1 MLAKVPPKRNDGKS
15 SFKSLQ
21 KYMEERDVIDPNT
34 GEVIGWEKDSVSV
47 QTNCLDRDTA
57 WREMLA
63 VADMNG
69 RVKDP
74 VYHVTLNWQEGE
86 NPTDEQAFEAARK
99 AMKAVGMEDH
109 QYVAAVHRDT
119 DNAHVH
125 LMVNRVH
132 PDTYKAVYPDRDY
145 FKLDKCMREV
155 ELEQGW
161 RHSPGPYA
169 VHERDGKKV
178 VDWSKESPEVWRKE
192 QREKKVK
199 QPTKAKDMERHT
211 GNESLHTYAQGQ
223 PKKDAKEA
231 LSKPG
236 ATWQDLHQSLAKHGL
251 ELRPTSDKQNAFRVH
266 SKADPEICIK
276 ASSMAEELGGGKLV
290 KRLGPWQEPRPEIQ
304 QEKAKREYS
313 DQRPKA
319 DPKRDPNARE
329 EKRDERAAERRE
341 LRDRYKAFTEEWK
354 AAKAPARAAMYEDQK
369 ERRQALTE
377 KHKSQRETI
386 RTSGLSTEQKKALYS
401 VAAFDTAAKRA
412 ELNETIKGEREA
424 FRQERPQSFREWTAD
439 RAQEG
444 DRAAMRQVRGWAYQ
458 DKRTAKDMHRAD
470 AQAERG
476 PHLGTTDNEQHDPA
490 KPRRVTDRV
499 SWAVDRKTGAVD
511 YKVDDRDAF
520 RDSGRRLDY
529 TEQGRKDKDSIEA
542 GLLLAREKFA
552 GKALKVT
559 GPDDFRERV
568 LRTAIERKLD
578 VRFSDN
584 ELEQRREAGLRQQAE
599 RDRPDWSKMR
609 GVAST
614 GQQAEQRPQQPTQAQ
629 QPERRPTAPEQAKE
643 AAQAQ
648 PAQQAAPRMTDDE
661 ARAVLNRKP
670 PAEPNQELVEINAI
684 NAHADGYRQQLDKQF
699 REKHGERPDPER
711 AGGWIARFAA
721 KSKAEAWDKEHA
733 QIDRQVEQRK
743 EHLRSDAPEARQFRA
758 QAWAQ
763 AQQQYGAQH
772 TAWEQARKQATAHF
786 EPNREGEPNM
796 ANNEH
801 ERKQQQQTQQQ
812 AQQKQAQEKQMA
824 ERAARE
830 AQARQLAEKQKQQK
844 EKQEKE
850 REQARMMNQQMDID
864 R

>member
-223 PKKDAKEA
+223 PKQDAKEA

-236 ATWQDLHQSLAKHGL
+236 ATWQDLHQSLARHGL
-251 ELRPTSDKQNAFRVH
+251 ELRPSNDKKNAFRVH

-304 QEKAKREYS
+304 QEKAQREYS

-341 LRDRYKAFTEEWK
+341 LRERYKAFTEEWK
-354 AAKAPARAAMYEDQK
+354 TAKAPARAAMYEDQK
-369 ERRQALTE
+369 QRRQALTE

-458 DKRTAKDMHRAD
+458 DKRTAKDMQQAD
-470 AQAERG
+470 AKAERG

-568 LRTAIERKLD
+568 LQTAIERKLD
-578 VRFSDN
+578 VRFADK

-599 RDRPDWSKMR
+599 RERPDWSKMR

-648 PAQQAAPRMTDDE
+648 PAPRMTDDE

-670 PAEPNQELVEINAI
+670 PAEPNQELAEINAI

-699 REKHGERPDPER
+699 REQHGERPDPER

-763 AQQQYGAQH
+763 AQRQYGAQH
-772 TAWEQARKQATAHF
+772 TAWDEARKQATAHF

-796 ANNEH
+796 ANNEM

-830 AQARQLAEKQKQQK
+830 AQARQLAEKLKQQK
-844 EKQEKE
+844 EKEQKE

>member
-1 MLAKVPPKRNDGKS
+1 MLAKVPPKRADGKT
-15 SFKSLQ
+15 SFKSLA
-21 KYMEERDVIDPNT
+21 KYACERDHIDPET
-34 GEVIGWEKDSVSV
+34 GAVERRECSTE
-47 QTNCLDRDTA
+47 TNCLDKETA
-57 WREMLA
+57 WREMKA
-63 VADMNG
+63 VSDMNG

-74 VYHVTLNWQEGE
+74 VYHFTVSWPAHEK
-86 NPTDEQAFEAARK
+86 PTDAQVFEAGREG
-99 AMKAVGMEDH
+99 MKALGMEGH
-109 QYVAAVHRDT
+109 QYLAAVHRDT
-119 DNAHVH
+119 DNVH
-125 LMVNRVH
+125 GHFMVNRVN
-132 PDTYKAVYPDRDY
+132 PETYKAVYPDRDY
-145 FKLDKCMREV
+145 FKLDKTMREM
-155 ELEQGW
+155 ELRQGW
-161 RHSPGPYA
+161 SHDKGPYA
-169 VHERDGKKV
+169 VHERNGQKV
-178 VDWSKESPEVWRKE
+178 VDWAKDEPSHRQPD
-192 QREKKVK
+192 REKL
-199 QPTKAKDMERHT
+199 PGKARQMEVMT
-211 GNESLHTYAQGQ
+211 GNESLTTYAQGQ
-223 PKKDAKEA
+223 PKKDALEA
-231 LSKPG
+231 LKKG
-236 ATWQDLHQSLAKHGL
+236 GGWHELHEALGRHGL
-251 ELRPTSDKQNAFRVH
+251 EIRQKGQGFAIH
-266 SKADPEICIK
+266 SKTDPEQTPIK
-276 ASSMAEELGGGKLV
+276 ASTMAQELGGGKLT
-290 KRLGPWQEPRPEIQ
+290 KRIGPYQEPRPEIQ

-319 DPKRDPNARE
+319 DPKRDPNTRE

-341 LRDRYKAFTEEWK
+341 LRERYKSFTEEWK
-354 AAKAPARAAMYEDQK
+354 TAKAPARAAMYEDQK
-369 ERRQALTE
+369 QRRQALTE

-511 YKVDDRDAF
+511 YKVDDRHAF

-559 GPDDFRERV
+559 GPTDFRERV
-568 LRTAIERKLD
+568 LQTAIERKLD
-578 VRFSDN
+578 VRFSDK

-599 RDRPDWSKMR
+599 RERPDWSKMR

-614 GQQAEQRPQQPTQAQ
+614 GERPQQPTQAQ
-629 QPERRPTAPEQAKE
+629 QPEQRPTAPEQAKE

-648 PAQQAAPRMTDDE
+648 PAPRMTDDE

-670 PAEPNQELVEINAI
+670 PAEPNQELAEINAI

>member
-1 MLAKVPPKRNDGKS
+1 MLAKVPPKRADGKT
-15 SFKSLQ
+15 SFKSLA
-21 KYMEERDVIDPNT
+21 KYACERDHIDPET
-34 GEVIGWEKDSVSV
+34 GAVERRECSTE
-47 QTNCLDRDTA
+47 TNCLDKETA
-57 WREMLA
+57 WREMKA
-63 VADMNG
+63 VSDMNG

-74 VYHVTLNWQEGE
+74 VYHFTVSWPAHEK
-86 NPTDEQAFEAARK
+86 PTDAQVFEAGREG
-99 AMKAVGMEDH
+99 MKAPGMESH
-109 QYVAAVHRDT
+109 QYLAAVHRDT
-119 DNAHVH
+119 DNVH
-125 LMVNRVH
+125 GHFMVNRVN
-132 PDTYKAVYPDRDY
+132 PETYKAVYPDRDY
-145 FKLDKCMREV
+145 FKLDKTMREM
-155 ELEQGW
+155 ELRQGW
-161 RHSPGPYA
+161 SHDKGPYA
-169 VHERDGKKV
+169 VHERNGQKV
-178 VDWSKESPEVWRKE
+178 VDWAKDEPSHRQPD
-192 QREKKVK
+192 REKL
-199 QPTKAKDMERHT
+199 PGKARQMEVMT
-211 GNESLHTYAQGQ
+211 GNESLTTYAQGQ
-223 PKKDAKEA
+223 PKKDALEA
-231 LSKPG
+231 LNKG
-236 ATWQDLHQSLAKHGL
+236 GGWHELHEALGRHGL
-251 ELRPTSDKQNAFRVH
+251 EIRQKGQGFAIH
-266 SKADPEICIK
+266 SKTDPEQTPIK
-276 ASSMAEELGGGKLV
+276 ASTMAQELGGGKLT
-290 KRLGPWQEPRPEIQ
+290 KRIGPYQEPRPEIQ

-313 DQRPKA
+313 DQRPKR
-319 DPKRDPNARE
+319 DPKRDPNTRE

-341 LRDRYKAFTEEWK
+341 LRERYKSFTEEWK
-354 AAKAPARAAMYEDQK
+354 TAKAPARAAMYEDQK
-369 ERRQALTE
+369 QRRQALTE

-458 DKRTAKDMHRAD
+458 DKRTAKDMQQAD
-470 AQAERG
+470 AKAERG

-499 SWAVDRKTGAVD
+499 SWVVDRKTGAVD

-568 LRTAIERKLD
+568 LQTAIERKLD
-578 VRFSDN
+578 VRFADK

-599 RDRPDWSKMR
+599 RERPDWSKMR

-661 ARAVLNRKP
+661 ARAVLNRRP
-670 PAEPNQELVEINAI
+670 PTEPNQELVEINAI
-684 NAHADGYRQQLDKQF
+684 NAHADGYRQQLEKQF

-796 ANNEH
+796 ANNEM

>member
-1 MLAKVPPKRNDGKS
+1 M
-15 SFKSLQ
+15 
-21 KYMEERDVIDPNT
+21 
-34 GEVIGWEKDSVSV
+34 
-47 QTNCLDRDTA
+47 
-57 WREMLA
+57 
-63 VADMNG
+63 
-69 RVKDP
+69 
-74 VYHVTLNWQEGE
+74 
-86 NPTDEQAFEAARK
+86 
-99 AMKAVGMEDH
+99 
-109 QYVAAVHRDT
+109 
-119 DNAHVH
+119 
-125 LMVNRVH
+125 
-132 PDTYKAVYPDRDY
+132 
-145 FKLDKCMREV
+145 
-155 ELEQGW
+155 
-161 RHSPGPYA
+161 
-169 VHERDGKKV
+169 
-178 VDWSKESPEVWRKE
+178 
-192 QREKKVK
+192 
-199 QPTKAKDMERHT
+199 
-211 GNESLHTYAQGQ
+211 AQ
-223 PKKDAKEA
+223 
-231 LSKPG
+231 
-236 ATWQDLHQSLAKHGL
+236 
-251 ELRPTSDKQNAFRVH
+251 
-266 SKADPEICIK
+266 
-276 ASSMAEELGGGKLV
+276 ELGGGKLT
-290 KRLGPWQEPRPEIQ
+290 KRIGPYQEPRPEIQ

-341 LRDRYKAFTEEWK
+341 LRERYKSFTEEWK
-354 AAKAPARAAMYEDQK
+354 TAKAPARAAMYEDQK
-369 ERRQALTE
+369 QRRQALTE

-458 DKRTAKDMHRAD
+458 DKRTAKDMQRAD

-511 YKVDDRDAF
+511 YKVDDRHAF

-552 GKALKVT
+552 GKALRVN

-568 LRTAIERKLD
+568 LQTAIERKLD
-578 VRFSDN
+578 VRFSDK

-599 RDRPDWSKMR
+599 RERPDWSKMR

-661 ARAVLNRKP
+661 ARAILNRKP

-684 NAHADGYRQQLDKQF
+684 NAHADGYRQQLEKQF

-772 TAWEQARKQATAHF
+772 TAWDEARKQAAAHL
-786 EPNREGEPNM
+786 ETNQSKEPNM

>member
-1 MLAKVPPKRNDGKS
+1 MLAKVPPKRLDGKT
-15 SFKSLQ
+15 SFKSLA
-21 KYMEERDVIDPNT
+21 KYACERDHIDPET
-34 GEVIGWEKDSVSV
+34 GAVERRECSTE
-47 QTNCLDRDTA
+47 TNCLDKDTA
-57 WREMLA
+57 WREMKA
-63 VADMNG
+63 VSDMNG

-74 VYHVTLNWQEGE
+74 VYHFTVSWPAHEK
-86 NPTDEQAFEAARK
+86 PTDAQIFEAGREG
-99 AMKAVGMEDH
+99 MKALGMEGH
-109 QYVAAVHRDT
+109 QYLAAVHRDT
-119 DNAHVH
+119 DNVH
-125 LMVNRVH
+125 GHFMVNRVN
-132 PDTYKAVYPDRDY
+132 PETYKAVYPDRDY
-145 FKLDKCMREV
+145 FKLDKTMREM
-155 ELEQGW
+155 ELRQGW
-161 RHSPGPYA
+161 SHDKGPYA
-169 VHERDGKKV
+169 VHERNGQKV
-178 VDWSKESPEVWRKE
+178 VDWAKDEPSHRQPD
-192 QREKKVK
+192 REKL
-199 QPTKAKDMERHT
+199 PGKARQMEVMT
-211 GNESLHTYAQGQ
+211 GNESLTTYAQGQ
-223 PKKDAKEA
+223 PKKDALEA
-231 LSKPG
+231 LNKG
-236 ATWQDLHQSLAKHGL
+236 GGWHELHEALGRHGL
-251 ELRPTSDKQNAFRVH
+251 EIRQKGQGFAIH
-266 SKADPEICIK
+266 SKTDPEQTPIK
-276 ASSMAEELGGGKLV
+276 ASTMAQELGGGKLT
-290 KRLGPWQEPRPEIQ
+290 KRIGPYQEPRPEIQ
-304 QEKAKREYS
+304 QGKAKREYS

-319 DPKRDPNARE
+319 DPKRDQNARE

-341 LRDRYKAFTEEWK
+341 LRERYKAFTEEWK
-354 AAKAPARAAMYEDQK
+354 TAKAPARAAMYEDQK
-369 ERRQALTE
+369 QRRQALTE

-458 DKRTAKDMHRAD
+458 DKRTAKDMQQAD
-470 AQAERG
+470 AKAERG
-476 PHLGTTDNEQHDPA
+476 PHLGTTDTEQHDPA

-529 TEQGRKDKDSIEA
+529 TERGRKDKDSIEA

-568 LRTAIERKLD
+568 LQTAIERKLD
-578 VRFSDN
+578 VRFSDK
-584 ELEQRREAGLRQQAE
+584 ELEQRREAGLRQQSE
-599 RDRPDWSKMR
+599 RERPDWSKMR

-629 QPERRPTAPEQAKE
+629 QPEQRPTAPEQAKE

-648 PAQQAAPRMTDDE
+648 PAPRMTDDE

-670 PAEPNQELVEINAI
+670 PAEPNQELAEINAI
-684 NAHADGYRQQLDKQF
+684 NAHGDIYRQQLNQQF
-699 REKHGERPDPER
+699 RDKHGERPDPDK
-711 AGGWIARFAA
+711 ADGMIARMAA
-721 KSKAEAWDKEHA
+721 KMRVGTWDKEYERA
-733 QIDRQVEQRK
+733 QIDRQVDERK
-743 EHLRSDAPEARQFRA
+743 TYLRTSSAPDARQFRA

-763 AQQQYGAQH
+763 EQQQYSAKH
-772 TAWEQARKQATAHF
+772 TAWKQAQQQATAHF
-786 EPNREGEPNM
+786 EINQAKEPNM

-812 AQQKQAQEKQMA
+812 AQQKQAQEKQIA
-824 ERAARE
+824 ERQARE

-850 REQARMMNQQMDID
+850 KEQARMMNQQMDIE

>member
-1 MLAKVPPKRNDGKS
+1 MLAKVPPKRVDGKT
-15 SFKSLQ
+15 SFKSLA
-21 KYMEERDVIDPNT
+21 KYACERDHIDPET
-34 GEVIGWEKDSVSV
+34 GAVERRECSTE
-47 QTNCLDRDTA
+47 TNCLDKETA
-57 WREMLA
+57 WREMKA
-63 VADMNG
+63 VSDMNG

-74 VYHVTLNWQEGE
+74 VYHFTVSWPAHEK
-86 NPTDEQAFEAARK
+86 PTDAQVFEAGREGIK
-99 AMKAVGMEDH
+99 SLGMEGH
-109 QYVAAVHRDT
+109 QYLAAVHRDT
-119 DNAHVH
+119 DNVH
-125 LMVNRVH
+125 GHFMVNRVN
-132 PDTYKAVYPDRDY
+132 PETYKAVYPDRDY
-145 FKLDKCMREV
+145 FKLDKTMREM
-155 ELEQGW
+155 ELRQGW
-161 RHSPGPYA
+161 SHDKGPYA
-169 VHERDGKKV
+169 VHERNGQKV
-178 VDWSKESPEVWRKE
+178 VDWAKDEPSHRQPD
-192 QREKKVK
+192 REKL
-199 QPTKAKDMERHT
+199 PGKARQMEVMT
-211 GNESLHTYAQGQ
+211 GNESLTTYAQGQ
-223 PKKDAKEA
+223 PKKDALEA
-231 LSKPG
+231 LNKG
-236 ATWQDLHQSLAKHGL
+236 GGWQELHEALGRHGL
-251 ELRPTSDKQNAFRVH
+251 AIRQKGQGFAIH
-266 SKADPEICIK
+266 SKTDPEQTPIK
-276 ASSMAEELGGGKLV
+276 ASTMAQELGGGKLT
-290 KRLGPWQEPRPEIQ
+290 KRIGPYQEPRPEIQ
-304 QEKAKREYS
+304 REQAQREYS

-319 DPKRDPNARE
+319 DPKRDPTARE
-329 EKRDERAAERRE
+329 EKRDERAAERRQ

-511 YKVDDRDAF
+511 YKVDDREAF
-520 RDSGRRLDY
+520 RDTGRRLDY
-529 TEQGRKDKDSIEA
+529 TEQGRTDKDSIEA

-568 LRTAIERKLD
+568 LQTAIERKLD
-578 VRFSDN
+578 VRFADK
-584 ELEQRREAGLRQQAE
+584 ELEQRREDGRRQQAE
-599 RDRPDWSKMR
+599 RERPDWSQMR

-614 GQQAEQRPQQPTQAQ
+614 GQQAEQRPQQPTQAHH

-661 ARAVLNRKP
+661 ARAVLNRKA
-670 PAEPNQELVEINAI
+670 PAQPNQELVEINAI

-699 REKHGERPDPER
+699 REQHGERPDPER

-721 KSKAEAWDKEHA
+721 KNKAEAWDKEHA
-733 QIDRQVEQRK
+733 KIDRQVEQRK
-743 EHLRSDAPEARQFRA
+743 EHLRSDAPDARQFRA

-772 TAWEQARKQATAHF
+772 TAWEQARERATAHF
-786 EPNREGEPNM
+786 ETNREGEPNM
-796 ANNEH
+796 ANNEM

>member
-1 MLAKVPPKRNDGKS
+1 MLAKVPPKRADGKT
-15 SFKSLQ
+15 SFKSLA
-21 KYMEERDVIDPNT
+21 KYACERDHIDPET
-34 GEVIGWEKDSVSV
+34 GAVERRECSTE
-47 QTNCLDRDTA
+47 TNCLDKETA
-57 WREMLA
+57 WREMKA
-63 VADMNG
+63 VSDMNG

-74 VYHVTLNWQEGE
+74 VYHFTVSWPAHEK
-86 NPTDEQAFEAARK
+86 PTDAQVFEAGREG
-99 AMKAVGMEDH
+99 MKALGMEGH
-109 QYVAAVHRDT
+109 QYLAAVHRDT
-119 DNAHVH
+119 DNVH
-125 LMVNRVH
+125 GHFMVNRVN
-132 PDTYKAVYPDRDY
+132 PETYKAVYPDRDY
-145 FKLDKCMREV
+145 FKLDKTMREM
-155 ELEQGW
+155 ELRQGW
-161 RHSPGPYA
+161 SHDKGPYA
-169 VHERDGKKV
+169 VHERNGQKV
-178 VDWSKESPEVWRKE
+178 VDWAKDEPSHRQPD
-192 QREKKVK
+192 REKL
-199 QPTKAKDMERHT
+199 PGKARQMEVMT
-211 GNESLHTYAQGQ
+211 GNESLTTYAQGQ
-223 PKKDAKEA
+223 PKKDALEA
-231 LSKPG
+231 LNKG
-236 ATWQDLHQSLAKHGL
+236 GGWQELHEVLGRHGL
-251 ELRPTSDKQNAFRVH
+251 EIRQKGQGFAIH
-266 SKADPEICIK
+266 SKTDPEQTPIK
-276 ASSMAEELGGGKLV
+276 ASTMAQELGGGKLT
-290 KRLGPWQEPRPEIQ
+290 KRIGPYQEPRPEIQ

-341 LRDRYKAFTEEWK
+341 LRERYKAFTEEWK
-354 AAKAPARAAMYEDQK
+354 TAKAPARAAMYEDQK
-369 ERRQALTE
+369 QRRQALTE

-458 DKRTAKDMHRAD
+458 DKRTAKDMQRAD

-568 LRTAIERKLD
+568 LQTAIERRLD
-578 VRFSDN
+578 VRFSDK
-584 ELEQRREAGLRQQAE
+584 ELEQRREAGIRQQAE
-599 RDRPDWSKMR
+599 RERPDWSKMR

-614 GQQAEQRPQQPTQAQ
+614 GQQAEQRPQQPTQTQ
-629 QPERRPTAPEQAKE
+629 QLERRPTAPEQAKE

-648 PAQQAAPRMTDDE
+648 PAQQAAPLMTDDE

-850 REQARMMNQQMDID
+850 KEQARMMNQQMDID

>member
-1 MLAKVPPKRNDGKS
+1 MLAKVPPKRADGKT
-15 SFKSLQ
+15 SFKSLA
-21 KYMEERDVIDPNT
+21 KYACERDQIDPET
-34 GEVIGWEKDSVSV
+34 GAVERRECSTE
-47 QTNCLDRDTA
+47 TNCLDKDTA
-57 WREMLA
+57 WREMKA
-63 VADMNG
+63 VSDMNG

-74 VYHVTLNWQEGE
+74 VYHFTVSWPAHEK
-86 NPTDEQAFEAARK
+86 PTDAQVFEAGREG
-99 AMKAVGMEDH
+99 MKSLGMEGH
-109 QYVAAVHRDT
+109 QYLAAVHRDT
-119 DNAHVH
+119 DNVH
-125 LMVNRVH
+125 GHFMVNRVN
-132 PDTYKAVYPDRDY
+132 PETYKAVYPDRDY
-145 FKLDKCMREV
+145 FKLDKTMREM
-155 ELEQGW
+155 ELRQGW
-161 RHSPGPYA
+161 SHDKGPYA
-169 VHERDGKKV
+169 VHERNGQKV
-178 VDWSKESPEVWRKE
+178 VDWAKDEPSHRQPD
-192 QREKKVK
+192 REKL
-199 QPTKAKDMERHT
+199 PGKARQMEVMT
-211 GNESLHTYAQGQ
+211 GNESLTTYAQGQ
-223 PKKDAKEA
+223 PKKDALEA
-231 LSKPG
+231 LNKG
-236 ATWQDLHQSLAKHGL
+236 GGWHELHEALGRHGL
-251 ELRPTSDKQNAFRVH
+251 EIRQKGQGFAIH
-266 SKADPEICIK
+266 SKTDPEQTPIK
-276 ASSMAEELGGGKLV
+276 ASTMAQELGGGKLT
-290 KRLGPWQEPRPEIQ
+290 KRIGPYQEPRPEIQ

-319 DPKRDPNARE
+319 DPKRDPNTRE

-341 LRDRYKAFTEEWK
+341 LRERYKAFVEEWK
-354 AAKAPARAAMYEDQK
+354 TAKAPARAAMYEDQK
-369 ERRQALTE
+369 QRRQALTE

-458 DKRTAKDMHRAD
+458 DKRTAKDMQRAD

-511 YKVDDRDAF
+511 YKVDDREAF

-568 LRTAIERKLD
+568 LQTAIERKLD
-578 VRFSDN
+578 VRFSDK

-599 RDRPDWSKMR
+599 RERPDWSKMR

-661 ARAVLNRKP
+661 ARAVLNRKAP
-670 PAEPNQELVEINAI
+670 PQPNQELVEINAI

-763 AQQQYGAQH
+763 AQQQYGAQY

-844 EKQEKE
+844 EKQQKEK
-850 REQARMMNQQMDID
+850 EQARMMNQQMDID

>member
-1 MLAKVPPKRNDGKS
+1 MLAKVPPKRADGKT
-15 SFKSLQ
+15 SFKSLA
-21 KYMEERDVIDPNT
+21 KYACERDHIDPET
-34 GEVIGWEKDSVSV
+34 GAVERRECSTE
-47 QTNCLDRDTA
+47 TNCLDKDTA
-57 WREMLA
+57 WREMKA
-63 VADMNG
+63 VSDMNG

-74 VYHVTLNWQEGE
+74 VYHFTVSWPAHEK
-86 NPTDEQAFEAARK
+86 PTDAQVFEAGREG
-99 AMKAVGMEDH
+99 MKSLGMEGH
-109 QYVAAVHRDT
+109 QYLAAVHRDT
-119 DNAHVH
+119 DNVH
-125 LMVNRVH
+125 GHFMVNRVN
-132 PDTYKAVYPDRDY
+132 PETYKAVYPDRDY
-145 FKLDKCMREV
+145 FKLDKTMREM
-155 ELEQGW
+155 ELRQGW
-161 RHSPGPYA
+161 SHDKGPYA
-169 VHERDGKKV
+169 VHERNGQKV
-178 VDWSKESPEVWRKE
+178 VDWAKDEPSHRQPD
-192 QREKKVK
+192 REKL
-199 QPTKAKDMERHT
+199 PGKARQMEVMT
-211 GNESLHTYAQGQ
+211 GNESLTTYAQGQ
-223 PKKDAKEA
+223 PKKDALEA
-231 LSKPG
+231 LNKG
-236 ATWQDLHQSLAKHGL
+236 GGWHELHEALGRHGL
-251 ELRPTSDKQNAFRVH
+251 EIRQKGQGFAIH
-266 SKADPEICIK
+266 SKTDPEQTPIK
-276 ASSMAEELGGGKLV
+276 ASTMAQELGGGKLT
-290 KRLGPWQEPRPEIQ
+290 KRIGPYQEPQPEIQ
-304 QEKAKREYS
+304 QEKAQREYS

-341 LRDRYKAFTEEWK
+341 LRERYTAFTEEWK
-354 AAKAPARAAMYEDQK
+354 TAKAPARAAMYEDQK
-369 ERRQALTE
+369 QRRQALTE

-458 DKRTAKDMHRAD
+458 DKRTAKDMQRAD

-511 YKVDDRDAF
+511 YKVDDREAF

-568 LRTAIERKLD
+568 LQTAIERKLD
-578 VRFSDN
+578 VRFSDK
-584 ELEQRREAGLRQQAE
+584 ELEQRREAGLRQQSE
-599 RDRPDWSKMR
+599 RERPDWSKMR

-629 QPERRPTAPEQAKE
+629 QPEQRPTAPEQAKE

-648 PAQQAAPRMTDDE
+648 PAPRMTDDE

-670 PAEPNQELVEINAI
+670 PAEPNQELAEINAI
-684 NAHADGYRQQLDKQF
+684 NAHGDIYRQQLNQQF
-699 REKHGERPDPER
+699 RDKHGERPDPDK
-711 AGGWIARFAA
+711 ADGMIARMAA
-721 KSKAEAWDKEHA
+721 KMRVGTWDKEYERA
-733 QIDRQVEQRK
+733 QIDRQVDERK
-743 EHLRSDAPEARQFRA
+743 TYLRTSSAPDARQFRA

-763 AQQQYGAQH
+763 EQQQYSAKH
-772 TAWEQARKQATAHF
+772 TAWKQAQQQATAHF
-786 EPNREGEPNM
+786 EINQAKEPNM

-812 AQQKQAQEKQMA
+812 AQQKQAQEKQIA
-824 ERAARE
+824 ERQARE

-850 REQARMMNQQMDID
+850 KEQARMMNQQMDIE

>member
-145 FKLDKCMREV
+145 FKLDKCMREI

-178 VDWSKESPEVWRKE
+178 VDWSKESPEEWRKE

-223 PKKDAKEA
+223 PKQDAKEA

-290 KRLGPWQEPRPEIQ
+290 KRLGPWQEP
-304 QEKAKREYS
+304 
-313 DQRPKA
+313 
-319 DPKRDPNARE
+319 
-329 EKRDERAAERRE
+329 
-341 LRDRYKAFTEEWK
+341 
-354 AAKAPARAAMYEDQK
+354 
-369 ERRQALTE
+369 
-377 KHKSQRETI
+377 
-386 RTSGLSTEQKKALYS
+386 
-401 VAAFDTAAKRA
+401 
-412 ELNETIKGEREA
+412 
-424 FRQERPQSFREWTAD
+424 
-439 RAQEG
+439 
-444 DRAAMRQVRGWAYQ
+444 
-458 DKRTAKDMHRAD
+458 
-470 AQAERG
+470 
-476 PHLGTTDNEQHDPA
+476 
-490 KPRRVTDRV
+490 
-499 SWAVDRKTGAVD
+499 
-511 YKVDDRDAF
+511 
-520 RDSGRRLDY
+520 
-529 TEQGRKDKDSIEA
+529 
-542 GLLLAREKFA
+542 
-552 GKALKVT
+552 
-559 GPDDFRERV
+559 
-568 LRTAIERKLD
+568 
-578 VRFSDN
+578 
-584 ELEQRREAGLRQQAE
+584 
-599 RDRPDWSKMR
+599 
-609 GVAST
+609 
-614 GQQAEQRPQQPTQAQ
+614 
-629 QPERRPTAPEQAKE
+629 
-643 AAQAQ
+643 
-648 PAQQAAPRMTDDE
+648 
-661 ARAVLNRKP
+661 
-670 PAEPNQELVEINAI
+670 
-684 NAHADGYRQQLDKQF
+684 
-699 REKHGERPDPER
+699 
-711 AGGWIARFAA
+711 
-721 KSKAEAWDKEHA
+721 
-733 QIDRQVEQRK
+733 
-743 EHLRSDAPEARQFRA
+743 
-758 QAWAQ
+758 
-763 AQQQYGAQH
+763 
-772 TAWEQARKQATAHF
+772 
-786 EPNREGEPNM
+786 
-796 ANNEH
+796 
-801 ERKQQQQTQQQ
+801 
-812 AQQKQAQEKQMA
+812 
-824 ERAARE
+824 
-830 AQARQLAEKQKQQK
+830 
-844 EKQEKE
+844 
-850 REQARMMNQQMDID
+850 
-864 R
+864 

>member
-1 MLAKVPPKRNDGKS
+1 MLAKVPPKRADGKT
-15 SFKSLQ
+15 SFKSLA
-21 KYMEERDVIDPNT
+21 KYACERDHIDPET
-34 GEVIGWEKDSVSV
+34 GAVERRECSTE
-47 QTNCLDRDTA
+47 TNCLDKDTA
-57 WREMLA
+57 WREMKA
-63 VADMNG
+63 VSDMNG

-74 VYHVTLNWQEGE
+74 VYHFTVSWPAHEK
-86 NPTDEQAFEAARK
+86 PTDAQVFEAGREG
-99 AMKAVGMEDH
+99 MKALGMEGH
-109 QYVAAVHRDT
+109 QYLAAVHRDT
-119 DNAHVH
+119 DNVH
-125 LMVNRVH
+125 GHFMVNRVN
-132 PDTYKAVYPDRDY
+132 PETYKAVYPDRDY
-145 FKLDKCMREV
+145 FKLDKTMREM
-155 ELEQGW
+155 ELRQGW
-161 RHSPGPYA
+161 SHDKGPYA
-169 VHERDGKKV
+169 VHERNGQKV
-178 VDWSKESPEVWRKE
+178 VDWAKDEPSHRQPD
-192 QREKKVK
+192 REKL
-199 QPTKAKDMERHT
+199 PGKARQMEVMT
-211 GNESLHTYAQGQ
+211 GNESLTTYAQGQ
-223 PKKDAKEA
+223 PKKAALEA
-231 LSKPG
+231 LNKG
-236 ATWQDLHQSLAKHGL
+236 GGWQELHEALGRHGL
-251 ELRPTSDKQNAFRVH
+251 EIRQKGQGFAIH
-266 SKADPEICIK
+266 SKTDPEQTPIK
-276 ASSMAEELGGGKLV
+276 ASTMAQELGGGKLT
-290 KRLGPWQEPRPEIQ
+290 KRIGPYQEPRPEIQ

-341 LRDRYKAFTEEWK
+341 LRDRYTAFTDEWK
-354 AAKAPARAAMYEDQK
+354 TAKAPARAAMYEDQK
-369 ERRQALTE
+369 QRRQALTE

-458 DKRTAKDMHRAD
+458 DKRTAKDMQQAD
-470 AQAERG
+470 AKAERG

-499 SWAVDRKTGAVD
+499 SWAVDRKTGAVN

-529 TEQGRKDKDSIEA
+529 TEHGRKDKDSIEA

-568 LRTAIERKLD
+568 LQTAIERRLD
-578 VRFSDN
+578 VRFSDK
-584 ELEQRREAGLRQQAE
+584 ELEQRREAGLRQQSE
-599 RDRPDWSKMR
+599 RERPDWSKMR

-661 ARAVLNRKP
+661 ARAVLNRRP
-670 PAEPNQELVEINAI
+670 PTEPNQELVEINAI
-684 NAHADGYRQQLDKQF
+684 NAHADGYRQQLEKQF

-812 AQQKQAQEKQMA
+812 AQQKQAQEKAIA
-824 ERAARE
+824 ERQARE
-830 AQARQLAEKQKQQK
+830 ARVRQTAEKMRKQK
-844 EKQEKE
+844 EQKEKE
-850 REQARMMNQQMDID
+850 REQSKILNQSMDID

>member
-1 MLAKVPPKRNDGKS
+1 MLAKVPPKRADGKT
-15 SFKSLQ
+15 SFKSLA
-21 KYMEERDVIDPNT
+21 KYACERDHIDPET
-34 GEVIGWEKDSVSV
+34 GAVERRECSTE
-47 QTNCLDRDTA
+47 TNCLDKDTA
-57 WREMLA
+57 WREMKA
-63 VADMNG
+63 VSDMNG

-74 VYHVTLNWQEGE
+74 VYHFTVSWPAHEK
-86 NPTDEQAFEAARK
+86 PTDAQVFEAGREG
-99 AMKAVGMEDH
+99 MKSLGMEGH
-109 QYVAAVHRDT
+109 QYLAAVHRDT
-119 DNAHVH
+119 DNVH
-125 LMVNRVH
+125 GHFMVNRVN
-132 PDTYKAVYPDRDY
+132 PETYKAVYPDRDY
-145 FKLDKCMREV
+145 FKLDKTMREM
-155 ELEQGW
+155 ELRQGW
-161 RHSPGPYA
+161 SHDKGPYA
-169 VHERDGKKV
+169 VHERNGQKV
-178 VDWSKESPEVWRKE
+178 VDWAKDEPSHRQPD
-192 QREKKVK
+192 REKL
-199 QPTKAKDMERHT
+199 PGKARQMEVMT
-211 GNESLHTYAQGQ
+211 GNESLTTYAQGQ
-223 PKKDAKEA
+223 PKKDALEA
-231 LSKPG
+231 LNKG
-236 ATWQDLHQSLAKHGL
+236 GGWHELHEALGRHGL
-251 ELRPTSDKQNAFRVH
+251 EIRQKGQGFAIH
-266 SKADPEICIK
+266 SKTDPEQTPIK
-276 ASSMAEELGGGKLV
+276 ASTMAQELGGGKLT
-290 KRLGPWQEPRPEIQ
+290 KRIGPYQEPRPEIQ

-341 LRDRYKAFTEEWK
+341 LRERYKAFTEEWK
-354 AAKAPARAAMYEDQK
+354 TAKAPARAAMYEDQK
-369 ERRQALTE
+369 QRRQALTE

-458 DKRTAKDMHRAD
+458 DKRTAKDMQQAD
-470 AQAERG
+470 AKAERG
-476 PHLGTTDNEQHDPA
+476 PHLGTTDTEQHDPA

-568 LRTAIERKLD
+568 LQTAIERKLD
-578 VRFSDN
+578 VRFSN
-584 ELEQRREAGLRQQAE
+584 KELEQRREAGLRQQAE
-599 RDRPDWSKMR
+599 RERPDWSKMR

-699 REKHGERPDPER
+699 REKHEERPDPER

-721 KSKAEAWDKEHA
+721 KNKAEAWDKEHA

-850 REQARMMNQQMDID
+850 KEQARMMNQQMDID

>member
-1 MLAKVPPKRNDGKS
+1 MLAKVPPKRADGKT
-15 SFKSLQ
+15 SFKSLA
-21 KYMEERDVIDPNT
+21 KYACERDHIDPET
-34 GEVIGWEKDSVSV
+34 GAVERRECSTE
-47 QTNCLDRDTA
+47 TNCLDKETA
-57 WREMLA
+57 WREMKA
-63 VADMNG
+63 VSDMNG

-74 VYHVTLNWQEGE
+74 VYHFTVSWPAHEK
-86 NPTDEQAFEAARK
+86 PTDAQVFEAGREG
-99 AMKAVGMEDH
+99 MKALGMEGH
-109 QYVAAVHRDT
+109 QYLAAVHRDT
-119 DNAHVH
+119 DNVH
-125 LMVNRVH
+125 GHFMVNRVN
-132 PDTYKAVYPDRDY
+132 PETYKAVYPDRDY
-145 FKLDKCMREV
+145 FKLDKTMREM
-155 ELEQGW
+155 ELRQGW
-161 RHSPGPYA
+161 SHDKGPYA
-169 VHERDGKKV
+169 VHERNGQKV
-178 VDWSKESPEVWRKE
+178 VDWAKDEPSHRQPD
-192 QREKKVK
+192 REKL
-199 QPTKAKDMERHT
+199 PGKARQMEVMT
-211 GNESLHTYAQGQ
+211 GNESLTTYAQGQ
-223 PKKDAKEA
+223 PKKDALEA
-231 LSKPG
+231 LNKG
-236 ATWQDLHQSLAKHGL
+236 GGWHELHEALGRHGL
-251 ELRPTSDKQNAFRVH
+251 EIRQKGQGFAIH
-266 SKADPEICIK
+266 SKTDPEQTPIK
-276 ASSMAEELGGGKLV
+276 ASTMAQELGGGKLT
-290 KRLGPWQEPRPEIQ
+290 KRIGPYQEPRPEIQ

-341 LRDRYKAFTEEWK
+341 LRDRYTAFTEEWK
-354 AAKAPARAAMYEDQK
+354 TAKAPARAAMYEDQK
-369 ERRQALTE
+369 QRRQALTE

-458 DKRTAKDMHRAD
+458 DKRTAKDMQQAD
-470 AQAERG
+470 AKAERG
-476 PHLGTTDNEQHDPA
+476 PHLGTTDTEQHDPA

-568 LRTAIERKLD
+568 LQTAIERKLD
-578 VRFSDN
+578 VRFSDK

-599 RDRPDWSKMR
+599 RERPDWSKMR

-648 PAQQAAPRMTDDE
+648 PAPRMTDDE
-661 ARAVLNRKP
+661 ARAVLNRRP
-670 PAEPNQELVEINAI
+670 PTEPNQELVEINAI

>member
-1 MLAKVPPKRNDGKS
+1 MLAKVPPKRLDGKT
-15 SFKSLQ
+15 SFKSLA
-21 KYMEERDVIDPNT
+21 KYACERDHIDPET
-34 GEVIGWEKDSVSV
+34 GAVERRECSTE
-47 QTNCLDRDTA
+47 TNCLDKETA
-57 WREMLA
+57 WREMKA
-63 VADMNG
+63 VSDMNG

-74 VYHVTLNWQEGE
+74 VYHFTVSWPAHEK
-86 NPTDEQAFEAARK
+86 PTDAQVFEAGREG
-99 AMKAVGMEDH
+99 MKALGMEGH
-109 QYVAAVHRDT
+109 QYLAAVHRDT
-119 DNAHVH
+119 DNVH
-125 LMVNRVH
+125 GHFMVNRVN
-132 PDTYKAVYPDRDY
+132 PETYKAVYPDRDY
-145 FKLDKCMREV
+145 FKLDKTMREM
-155 ELEQGW
+155 ELRQGW
-161 RHSPGPYA
+161 SHDKGPYA
-169 VHERDGKKV
+169 VHERNGQKV
-178 VDWSKESPEVWRKE
+178 VDWAKDEPSHRQPD
-192 QREKKVK
+192 REKL
-199 QPTKAKDMERHT
+199 PGKARQMEVMT
-211 GNESLHTYAQGQ
+211 GNESLTTYAQGQ
-223 PKKDAKEA
+223 PKKDALEA
-231 LSKPG
+231 LNKG
-236 ATWQDLHQSLAKHGL
+236 GGWHELHEALGRHGL
-251 ELRPTSDKQNAFRVH
+251 EIRQKGQGFAIH
-266 SKADPEICIK
+266 SKTDPEQTPIK
-276 ASSMAEELGGGKLV
+276 ASTMAQELGGGKLT
-290 KRLGPWQEPRPEIQ
+290 KRIGPYQEPRPEIQ

-341 LRDRYKAFTEEWK
+341 LRERYKAFAEEWK
-354 AAKAPARAAMYEDQK
+354 TAKAPARAAMYEDQK
-369 ERRQALTE
+369 QRRQALTE

-412 ELNETIKGEREA
+412 ELNETITGEREA

-476 PHLGTTDNEQHDPA
+476 PHLGTTDTEQHEPA
-490 KPRRVTDRV
+490 QPRRVTDRV

-511 YKVDDRDAF
+511 YKVDDRHAF

-552 GKALKVT
+552 GKALRVN

-568 LRTAIERKLD
+568 LQTAIERKLD
-578 VRFSDN
+578 VRFSDK

-599 RDRPDWSKMR
+599 RERPDWSKMR

-648 PAQQAAPRMTDDE
+648 PAPRMTDDE
-661 ARAVLNRKP
+661 ARAVLNRRP
-670 PAEPNQELVEINAI
+670 PTEPNQELVEINAI

-699 REKHGERPDPER
+699 REKHGERPDPVR

>member
-1 MLAKVPPKRNDGKS
+1 MLAKVPPKRLDGKT
-15 SFKSLQ
+15 SFKSLA
-21 KYMEERDVIDPNT
+21 KYACERDHIDPET
-34 GEVIGWEKDSVSV
+34 GAVERRECSTE
-47 QTNCLDRDTA
+47 TNCLDKDTA
-57 WREMLA
+57 WREMKA
-63 VADMNG
+63 VSDMNG

-74 VYHVTLNWQEGE
+74 VYHFTVSWPAHEK
-86 NPTDEQAFEAARK
+86 PTDAQIFEAGREG
-99 AMKAVGMEDH
+99 MKALGMEGH
-109 QYVAAVHRDT
+109 QYLAAVHRDT
-119 DNAHVH
+119 DNVH
-125 LMVNRVH
+125 GHFMVNRVN
-132 PDTYKAVYPDRDY
+132 PETYKAVYPDRDY
-145 FKLDKCMREV
+145 FKLDKTMREM
-155 ELEQGW
+155 ELRQGW
-161 RHSPGPYA
+161 SHDKGPYA
-169 VHERDGKKV
+169 VHERNGQKV
-178 VDWSKESPEVWRKE
+178 VDWAKDEPSHRQPD
-192 QREKKVK
+192 REKL
-199 QPTKAKDMERHT
+199 PGKARQMEVMT
-211 GNESLHTYAQGQ
+211 GNESLTTYAQGQ
-223 PKKDAKEA
+223 PKKDALEA
-231 LSKPG
+231 LNKG
-236 ATWQDLHQSLAKHGL
+236 GGWHELHEALGRHGL
-251 ELRPTSDKQNAFRVH
+251 EIRQKGQGFAIH
-266 SKADPEICIK
+266 SKTDPEQTPIK
-276 ASSMAEELGGGKLV
+276 ASTMAQELGGGKLT
-290 KRLGPWQEPRPEIQ
+290 KRIGPYQEPRPEIQ

-341 LRDRYKAFTEEWK
+341 LRERYKAFTEEWK
-354 AAKAPARAAMYEDQK
+354 TAKAPARAAMYEDQK
-369 ERRQALTE
+369 QRRQALTE

-458 DKRTAKDMHRAD
+458 DKRTAKDMQQAD
-470 AQAERG
+470 AKAERG
-476 PHLGTTDNEQHDPA
+476 PHLGTTDTEQHDPA

-568 LRTAIERKLD
+568 LQTAIERKLD
-578 VRFSDN
+578 VQFSDK

-599 RDRPDWSKMR
+599 RERPDWSKMR

-661 ARAVLNRKP
+661 ARAVLNRRP
-670 PAEPNQELVEINAI
+670 PTEPNQELVEINAI

-763 AQQQYGAQH
+763 AQQQYGVQY

>member
-1 MLAKVPPKRNDGKS
+1 MLAKVPPKRVDGKT
-15 SFKSLQ
+15 SFKSLA
-21 KYMEERDVIDPNT
+21 KYACERDHIDPET
-34 GEVIGWEKDSVSV
+34 GAVERRECSTE
-47 QTNCLDRDTA
+47 TNCLDKDTA
-57 WREMLA
+57 WREMKA
-63 VADMNG
+63 VSDMNG

-74 VYHVTLNWQEGE
+74 VYHFTVSWPAHEK
-86 NPTDEQAFEAARK
+86 PTDAQVFEAGREG
-99 AMKAVGMEDH
+99 MKSLGMEGH
-109 QYVAAVHRDT
+109 QYLAAVHRDT
-119 DNAHVH
+119 DNVH
-125 LMVNRVH
+125 GHFMVNRVN
-132 PDTYKAVYPDRDY
+132 PETYKAVYPDRDY
-145 FKLDKCMREV
+145 FKLDKTMREM
-155 ELEQGW
+155 ELRQGW
-161 RHSPGPYA
+161 SHDKGPYA
-169 VHERDGKKV
+169 VHERNGQKV
-178 VDWSKESPEVWRKE
+178 VDWAKDEPSHRQPD
-192 QREKKVK
+192 REKL
-199 QPTKAKDMERHT
+199 PGKARQMEVMT
-211 GNESLHTYAQGQ
+211 GNESLTTYAQGQ
-223 PKKDAKEA
+223 PKKDALEA
-231 LSKPG
+231 LNKG
-236 ATWQDLHQSLAKHGL
+236 GGWHELHEALGRHGL
-251 ELRPTSDKQNAFRVH
+251 EIRQKGQGFAIH
-266 SKADPEICIK
+266 SKTDPEQTPIK
-276 ASSMAEELGGGKLV
+276 ASTMAQELGGGKLT
-290 KRLGPWQEPRPEIQ
+290 KRIGSYQEPRPEIQ

-341 LRDRYKAFTEEWK
+341 LRERYKAFTEEWK
-354 AAKAPARAAMYEDQK
+354 TAKAPARAAMYEDQK
-369 ERRQALTE
+369 QRRQALTE

-458 DKRTAKDMHRAD
+458 DKRTAKNMQQAD
-470 AQAERG
+470 AKAERG

-568 LRTAIERKLD
+568 LQTAIERKLD
-578 VRFSDN
+578 VRFADK

-599 RDRPDWSKMR
+599 RERPDWSKMR

-629 QPERRPTAPEQAKE
+629 KPERRPTAPEQAKE

-648 PAQQAAPRMTDDE
+648 PAQQAVPRMTDDE

-670 PAEPNQELVEINAI
+670 PREPNQELVETNAI

-699 REKHGERPDPER
+699 REQHGERPDPER
-711 AGGWIARFAA
+711 AAKWVPRFMA
-721 KSKAEAWDKEHA
+721 KNKAEAWDKEHA

-763 AQQQYGAQH
+763 AQQQYGAQY

-850 REQARMMNQQMDID
+850 KEQARMMNQQMDID

>member
-1 MLAKVPPKRNDGKS
+1 MLAKVPPKRNDSKS

-21 KYMEERDVIDPNT
+21 RYVESRDVIDPET

-47 QTNCLDRDTA
+47 ETNCLDKDTA

-74 VYHVTLNWQEGE
+74 VYHAVLSWRADEK
-86 NPTDEQAFEAARK
+86 PTDEQMFEAGRAALK
-99 AMKAVGMEDH
+99 AIGLEEH
-109 QYVAAVHRDT
+109 QYLLAVHRDT
-119 DNAHVH
+119 DNIH
-125 LMVNRVH
+125 LHMMANRVH
-132 PDTYKAVYPDRDY
+132 PETYRAADMSRDY

-155 ELEQGW
+155 ELAQGW
-161 RHSPGPYA
+161 AHDNGPYA
-169 VHERDGKKV
+169 VHERGGKKV
-178 VDWSKESPEVWRKE
+178 VDWAKETPQEWHKE

-236 ATWQDLHQSLAKHGL
+236 STWQDLHQSLAKHGL
-251 ELRPTSDKQNAFRVH
+251 ELRPTSDKNNAFRVH
-266 SKADPEICIK
+266 SKADPAICMK
-276 ASSMAEELGGGKLV
+276 ASSMAEEMGGGKLV

-304 QEKAKREYS
+304 REQAQREYS

-341 LRDRYKAFTEEWK
+341 LRDRYKSFTEEWK

-476 PHLGTTDNEQHDPA
+476 PHFGTTDNEQHDPA

-520 RDSGRRLDY
+520 RDTGRRLDY
-529 TEQGRKDKDSIEA
+529 TEQGRQDKDSIEA

-568 LRTAIERKLD
+568 LQTAIERKLD
-578 VRFSDN
+578 VRFSDK

-599 RDRPDWSKMR
+599 RERPDWSKMR

-661 ARAVLNRKP
+661 ARAVLNRKAP
-670 PAEPNQELVEINAI
+670 PQPNQELVEINAI
-684 NAHADGYRQQLDKQF
+684 NAHADGYRQQLDAQF

-711 AGGWIARFAA
+711 AAKWVPRFMA
-721 KSKAEAWDKEHA
+721 KNKAEAWDKEHA

-772 TAWEQARKQATAHF
+772 TAWEKARERAASHLET
-786 EPNREGEPNM
+786 NREGEPNM

-850 REQARMMNQQMDID
+850 REQARMLNQQMDID

>member
-21 KYMEERDVIDPNT
+21 KYMEERDVIDPET
-34 GEVIGWEKDSVSV
+34 GEVIGWEKDSVAV

-99 AMKAVGMEDH
+99 AMKAIGMEDH

-145 FKLDKCMREV
+145 FKLDKCVREI

-223 PKKDAKEA
+223 PQKDAKEA

-424 FRQERPQSFREWTAD
+424 FRQERPQSFRDWTAD

-458 DKRTAKDMHRAD
+458 DKRTAKDMQQAD

-568 LRTAIERKLD
+568 LQTAIERKLD
-578 VRFSDN
+578 VRFSDK

-599 RDRPDWSKMR
+599 RERPDWSKMR

-614 GQQAEQRPQQPTQAQ
+614 GERPQQPTQAQ

-670 PAEPNQELVEINAI
+670 PREPNQELVETNAI

-850 REQARMMNQQMDID
+850 KEQARMMNQQMDID

>member
-1 MLAKVPPKRNDGKS
+1 MLAKVPPKRADGKT
-15 SFKSLQ
+15 SFKSLA
-21 KYMEERDVIDPNT
+21 KYACERDHIDPET
-34 GEVIGWEKDSVSV
+34 GAVERRECSTE
-47 QTNCLDRDTA
+47 TNCLDKDTA
-57 WREMLA
+57 WREMKA
-63 VADMNG
+63 VSDMNG

-74 VYHVTLNWQEGE
+74 VYHFTVSWPAHEK
-86 NPTDEQAFEAARK
+86 PTDAQVFEAGREG
-99 AMKAVGMEDH
+99 MKSLGMEGH
-109 QYVAAVHRDT
+109 QYLAAVHRDT
-119 DNAHVH
+119 DNVH
-125 LMVNRVH
+125 GHFMVNRVN
-132 PDTYKAVYPDRDY
+132 PETYKAVYPDRDY
-145 FKLDKCMREV
+145 FKLDKTMREM
-155 ELEQGW
+155 ELRQGW
-161 RHSPGPYA
+161 SHDKGPYA
-169 VHERDGKKV
+169 VHERNGQKV
-178 VDWSKESPEVWRKE
+178 VDWAKDEPSHRQPD
-192 QREKKVK
+192 REKL
-199 QPTKAKDMERHT
+199 PGKARQMEVMT
-211 GNESLHTYAQGQ
+211 GNESLTTYAQGQ
-223 PKKDAKEA
+223 PKKDALEA
-231 LSKPG
+231 LNKG
-236 ATWQDLHQSLAKHGL
+236 GGWHELHEALGRHGL
-251 ELRPTSDKQNAFRVH
+251 EIRQKGQGFAIH
-266 SKADPEICIK
+266 SKTDPEQTPIK
-276 ASSMAEELGGGKLV
+276 ASTMAQELGGGKLT
-290 KRLGPWQEPRPEIQ
+290 KRIGPYQEPRPEIQ

-341 LRDRYKAFTEEWK
+341 LRERYKAFTEEWK
-354 AAKAPARAAMYEDQK
+354 TAKAPARAAMYEDQK
-369 ERRQALTE
+369 QRRQALTE

-458 DKRTAKDMHRAD
+458 DKRTAKNMQQAD
-470 AQAERG
+470 AKAERG

-568 LRTAIERKLD
+568 LQTAIERKLD
-578 VRFSDN
+578 VRFSDK

-599 RDRPDWSKMR
+599 RERPDWSKMR

-661 ARAVLNRKP
+661 ARAVLNRKAP
-670 PAEPNQELVEINAI
+670 PQPNQELVEINAI

-830 AQARQLAEKQKQQK
+830 AQGRQLAEKLKQQK
-844 EKQEKE
+844 EKEQKEK
-850 REQARMMNQQMDID
+850 EQARMMNQQMDID

>member
-21 KYMEERDVIDPNT
+21 KYMEERDVIDPKT

-119 DNAHVH
+119 DNVHVH

-223 PKKDAKEA
+223 PKQDAKEA

-251 ELRPTSDKQNAFRVH
+251 ELRPTNDKQNAFRVH

-304 QEKAKREYS
+304 QEKAQREYS

-511 YKVDDRDAF
+511 YKVDDREAF
-520 RDSGRRLDY
+520 RDTGRRLDY

-568 LRTAIERKLD
+568 LQTAIERTLD
-578 VRFSDN
+578 VRFSDK

-599 RDRPDWSKMR
+599 RERPDWSKMR

-661 ARAVLNRKP
+661 ARAVLNRKAP
-670 PAEPNQELVEINAI
+670 PQPNQELVEINAI

-721 KSKAEAWDKEHA
+721 KNKAEAWDKEHA

-772 TAWEQARKQATAHF
+772 TAWEQARERAAAHF
-786 EPNREGEPNM
+786 ETNQAKEPNM
-796 ANNEH
+796 ANNEM

-812 AQQKQAQEKQMA
+812 AQQKQAQEKQIA

>member
-1 MLAKVPPKRNDGKS
+1 MLAKVPPKRLDGKT
-15 SFKSLQ
+15 SFKSLA
-21 KYMEERDVIDPNT
+21 KYACERDHIDPET
-34 GEVIGWEKDSVSV
+34 GAVERRECSTE
-47 QTNCLDRDTA
+47 TNCLDKDTA
-57 WREMLA
+57 WREMKA
-63 VADMNG
+63 VSDMNG

-74 VYHVTLNWQEGE
+74 VYHFTVSWPAHEK
-86 NPTDEQAFEAARK
+86 PTDAQIFEAGREG
-99 AMKAVGMEDH
+99 MKALGMEGH
-109 QYVAAVHRDT
+109 QYLAAVHRDT
-119 DNAHVH
+119 DNVH
-125 LMVNRVH
+125 GHFMVNRVN
-132 PDTYKAVYPDRDY
+132 PETYKAVYPDRDY
-145 FKLDKCMREV
+145 FKLDKTMREM
-155 ELEQGW
+155 ELRQGW
-161 RHSPGPYA
+161 SHDKGPYA
-169 VHERDGKKV
+169 VHERNGQKV
-178 VDWSKESPEVWRKE
+178 VDWAKDEPSHRQPD
-192 QREKKVK
+192 REKL
-199 QPTKAKDMERHT
+199 PGKARQMEVMT
-211 GNESLHTYAQGQ
+211 GNESLTTYAQGQ
-223 PKKDAKEA
+223 PKKDALEA
-231 LSKPG
+231 LNKG
-236 ATWQDLHQSLAKHGL
+236 GGWHELHEALGRHGL
-251 ELRPTSDKQNAFRVH
+251 EIRQKGQGFAIH
-266 SKADPEICIK
+266 SKTDPEQTPIK
-276 ASSMAEELGGGKLV
+276 ASTMAQELGGGKLT
-290 KRLGPWQEPRPEIQ
+290 KRIGPYQEPRPEIQ

-341 LRDRYKAFTEEWK
+341 LRERYKAFTEEWK
-354 AAKAPARAAMYEDQK
+354 TAKAPARAAMYEDQK
-369 ERRQALTE
+369 QRRQALTE

-458 DKRTAKDMHRAD
+458 DKRTAKDMQQAD
-470 AQAERG
+470 AKAERG
-476 PHLGTTDNEQHDPA
+476 PHLGTTDTEQHDPA

-511 YKVDDRDAF
+511 YKVDDRNAF

-568 LRTAIERKLD
+568 LQTAIERKLD
-578 VRFSDN
+578 VRFSDK

-599 RDRPDWSKMR
+599 RERPDWSKMR

-614 GQQAEQRPQQPTQAQ
+614 GQQAEQRPQ

-661 ARAVLNRKP
+661 ARAVLNRKAP
-670 PAEPNQELVEINAI
+670 PQPNQELVEINAI

-830 AQARQLAEKQKQQK
+830 AQARQLAEKLKQQK
-844 EKQEKE
+844 EKEQKEK
-850 REQARMMNQQMDID
+850 EQARMMNQQMDID

>member
-1 MLAKVPPKRNDGKS
+1 MLAKVPPKRADGKT
-15 SFKSLQ
+15 SFKSLA
-21 KYMEERDVIDPNT
+21 KYACERDHIDPET
-34 GEVIGWEKDSVSV
+34 GAVERRECSTE
-47 QTNCLDRDTA
+47 TNCLDKDTA
-57 WREMLA
+57 WREMKA
-63 VADMNG
+63 VSDMNG

-74 VYHVTLNWQEGE
+74 VYHFTVSWPAHEK
-86 NPTDEQAFEAARK
+86 PTDAQVFEAGREG
-99 AMKAVGMEDH
+99 MKSLGMEGH
-109 QYVAAVHRDT
+109 QYLAAVHRDT
-119 DNAHVH
+119 DNVH
-125 LMVNRVH
+125 GHFMVNRVN
-132 PDTYKAVYPDRDY
+132 PETYKAVYPDRDY
-145 FKLDKCMREV
+145 FKLDKTMREM
-155 ELEQGW
+155 ELRQRW
-161 RHSPGPYA
+161 SHDKGPYA
-169 VHERDGKKV
+169 VHERNGQKV
-178 VDWSKESPEVWRKE
+178 VDWAKDEPSHRQPD
-192 QREKKVK
+192 REKL
-199 QPTKAKDMERHT
+199 PGKARQMEVMT
-211 GNESLHTYAQGQ
+211 GNESLTTYAQGQ
-223 PKKDAKEA
+223 PKKDALEA
-231 LSKPG
+231 LNKG
-236 ATWQDLHQSLAKHGL
+236 GGWHELHEALGRHGL
-251 ELRPTSDKQNAFRVH
+251 EIRQKGQGFAIH
-266 SKADPEICIK
+266 SKTDPEQTPIK
-276 ASSMAEELGGGKLV
+276 ASTMAQELGGGKLT
-290 KRLGPWQEPRPEIQ
+290 KRIGPYQEPRPEIQ

-341 LRDRYKAFTEEWK
+341 LRERYKAFVEEWK
-354 AAKAPARAAMYEDQK
+354 TAKAPARAVMYEDQK
-369 ERRQALTE
+369 QRRQALTE

-476 PHLGTTDNEQHDPA
+476 PHLGTTDTEQHDPA

-511 YKVDDRDAF
+511 YKVDDRHAF

-568 LRTAIERKLD
+568 LQTAIERKLD
-578 VRFSDN
+578 VRFSDK
-584 ELEQRREAGLRQQAE
+584 ELEQRREAGLRQQSE
-599 RDRPDWSKMR
+599 RERPDWSKMR

-661 ARAVLNRKP
+661 ARAVLNRKA
-670 PAEPNQELVEINAI
+670 PAQPNQELVEINAI

-699 REKHGERPDPER
+699 REQHGERPDPER

-763 AQQQYGAQH
+763 AQQQYGVQY

-830 AQARQLAEKQKQQK
+830 AQARQLAEKLKQQK
-844 EKQEKE
+844 EKEQKEK
-850 REQARMMNQQMDID
+850 EQARMMNQQMDID

>member
-1 MLAKVPPKRNDGKS
+1 MLAKVPPKRRDSKS

-21 KYMEERDVIDPNT
+21 KYVESRDVIDPET
-34 GEVIGWEKDSVSV
+34 GEVIGWEKDSVAV
-47 QTNCLDRDTA
+47 ETNCLDKDTA

-74 VYHVTLNWQEGE
+74 VYHAVLSWRADE
-86 NPTDEQAFEAARK
+86 NPTDEQMFEAGRA
-99 AMKAVGMEDH
+99 ALKAVGLEEH
-109 QYVAAVHRDT
+109 QYLLAAHRDT
-119 DNAHVH
+119 GNIH
-125 LMVNRVH
+125 LHMMVNRVH
-132 PDTYKAVYPDRDY
+132 PETYRAADMSRDY

-155 ELEQGW
+155 ELAQGW
-161 RHSPGPYA
+161 AHDNGPYS
-169 VHERDGKKV
+169 VHLRGGKKV
-178 VDWSKESPEVWRKE
+178 VDWAKETPQEWHKE

-199 QPTKAKDMERHT
+199 QPTKSKDFEYRT
-211 GNESLHTYAQGQ
+211 GNESLHTYSQGQ
-223 PKKDAKEA
+223 PKQDAKEA

-236 ATWQDLHQSLAKHGL
+236 ATWQDLHQALAKHGL
-251 ELRPTSDKQNAFRVH
+251 ELRPSNDKKNAFRVH
-266 SKADPEICIK
+266 SKAAPEIRIK
-276 ASSMAEELGGGKLV
+276 ASSVAEELGGGKLV

-313 DQRPKA
+313 DQRPK
-319 DPKRDPNARE
+319 RDPNARE

-341 LRDRYKAFTEEWK
+341 LRERYKAFVEEWK
-354 AAKAPARAAMYEDQK
+354 TAKAPARAAMYEDQK
-369 ERRQALTE
+369 QRRQALTE
-377 KHKSQRETI
+377 KHKSQREMI

-412 ELNETIKGEREA
+412 ELNETIKSEREA
-424 FRQERPQSFREWTAD
+424 FRRERPQSFREWTAD

-458 DKRTAKDMHRAD
+458 DKRTAKDMQQAD

-499 SWAVDRKTGAVD
+499 SWVVDRRTGAVD
-511 YKVDDRDAF
+511 YKVDDRHAF

-552 GKALKVT
+552 GKALRVN
-559 GPDDFRERV
+559 GPDDFRELV
-568 LRTAIERKLD
+568 LQTAIERRLD
-578 VRFSDN
+578 VRFADK
-584 ELEQRREAGLRQQAE
+584 ELEQRREAGLRQQSE
-599 RDRPDWSKMR
+599 RERPDWSKMR

-614 GQQAEQRPQQPTQAQ
+614 GKAEQRPQQAQ

-661 ARAVLNRKP
+661 ARAVLNRRP
-670 PAEPNQELVEINAI
+670 PTEPNQELVEINAI
-684 NAHADGYRQQLDKQF
+684 NAHADAYRQQLEKQF
-699 REKHGERPDPER
+699 RDKHGERPDPER
-711 AGGWIARFAA
+711 AGGWIARFMAQN
-721 KSKAEAWDKEHA
+721 KAEAWDKGHA
-733 QIDRQVEQRK
+733 QIDRQVEQRI
-743 EHLRSDAPEARQFRA
+743 EHLRSDAPDARQFRA

-763 AQQQYGAQH
+763 AQQQYGVQY
-772 TAWEQARKQATAHF
+772 TAWEQARARAAAHF
-786 EPNREGEPNM
+786 ETREGEPNM
-796 ANNEH
+796 ANNEM
-801 ERKQQQQTQQQ
+801 ERKQQQQTQQ
-812 AQQKQAQEKQMA
+812 QAQEKQMA

-830 AQARQLAEKQKQQK
+830 AQARQSRTATSGPCPS
-844 EKQEKE
+844 
-850 REQARMMNQQMDID
+850 DWT
-864 R
+864 

>member
-1 MLAKVPPKRNDGKS
+1 MLAKVPPKRADGKT
-15 SFKSLQ
+15 SFKSLA
-21 KYMEERDVIDPNT
+21 KYACERDHIDPET
-34 GEVIGWEKDSVSV
+34 GAVERRECSTE
-47 QTNCLDRDTA
+47 TNCLDKDTA
-57 WREMLA
+57 WREMKA
-63 VADMNG
+63 VSDMNG

-74 VYHVTLNWQEGE
+74 VYHFTVSWPAHEK
-86 NPTDEQAFEAARK
+86 PTDAQVFEAGREG
-99 AMKAVGMEDH
+99 MKSLGMEGH
-109 QYVAAVHRDT
+109 QYLAAVHRDT
-119 DNAHVH
+119 DNVH
-125 LMVNRVH
+125 GHFMVNRVN
-132 PDTYKAVYPDRDY
+132 PETYKAVYPDRDY
-145 FKLDKCMREV
+145 FKLDKTMREM
-155 ELEQGW
+155 ELRQGW
-161 RHSPGPYA
+161 SHDKGPYA
-169 VHERDGKKV
+169 VHERNGQKV
-178 VDWSKESPEVWRKE
+178 VDWAKDEPSHHQPD
-192 QREKKVK
+192 REKL
-199 QPTKAKDMERHT
+199 PGKARQMEVMT
-211 GNESLHTYAQGQ
+211 GNESLTSYAQGQ
-223 PKKDAKEA
+223 PKKDALEA
-231 LSKPG
+231 LNKG
-236 ATWQDLHQSLAKHGL
+236 GGWQELHEALGRHGL
-251 ELRPTSDKQNAFRVH
+251 EIRQKGQGFAIH
-266 SKADPEICIK
+266 SKTDPEQTPIK
-276 ASSMAEELGGGKLV
+276 ASTMAQELGGGKLT
-290 KRLGPWQEPRPEIQ
+290 KRIGPYQEPRPEIQ

-341 LRDRYKAFTEEWK
+341 LRERYKAFTEEWK
-354 AAKAPARAAMYEDQK
+354 TAKAPARAAMYEDQK
-369 ERRQALTE
+369 QRRQALTE

-458 DKRTAKDMHRAD
+458 DKRTAKDMQRAD

-568 LRTAIERKLD
+568 LQTAIERRLD
-578 VRFSDN
+578 VRFSDK
-584 ELEQRREAGLRQQAE
+584 ELEQRREAGLRQQSE
-599 RDRPDWSKMR
+599 RERPDWSKMR

-614 GQQAEQRPQQPTQAQ
+614 GQQAEQWPQQPTQAQ

-648 PAQQAAPRMTDDE
+648 PAPRMTDDE
-661 ARAVLNRKP
+661 ARAVLNRKAP
-670 PAEPNQELVEINAI
+670 PQPNQELVEINAI

-733 QIDRQVEQRK
+733 QIDRQVEQRI

-772 TAWEQARKQATAHF
+772 TAWEQARKQAAAHF

-864 R
+864 

>member
-1 MLAKVPPKRNDGKS
+1 MLAKVPPKRRDSKS

-21 KYMEERDVIDPNT
+21 KYVESRDVIDPET
-34 GEVIGWEKDSVSV
+34 GEVIGWEKDSVAV
-47 QTNCLDRDTA
+47 ETNCLDKDTA

-74 VYHVTLNWQEGE
+74 VYHAVLSWRADE
-86 NPTDEQAFEAARK
+86 NPTDEQMFEAGRA
-99 AMKAVGMEDH
+99 ALKAVGLEEH
-109 QYVAAVHRDT
+109 QYLLAVHRDT
-119 DNAHVH
+119 DNIH
-125 LMVNRVH
+125 LHMMANRVH
-132 PDTYKAVYPDRDY
+132 PETYRAADMSRDY

-155 ELEQGW
+155 ELAQGW
-161 RHSPGPYA
+161 AHDNGPYA
-169 VHERDGKKV
+169 VHERGGKKV
-178 VDWSKESPEVWRKE
+178 VDWAKETPQEWHRE

-223 PKKDAKEA
+223 PRQDAKEA

-251 ELRPTSDKQNAFRVH
+251 ELRPSNDKQNAFRVH
-266 SKADPEICIK
+266 SKADPEIYIK

-304 QEKAKREYS
+304 QEKARREYS

-341 LRDRYKAFTEEWK
+341 LRERYKAFTEEWK
-354 AAKAPARAAMYEDQK
+354 TAKAPARAAMYEDQK
-369 ERRQALTE
+369 QRRQALTE

-458 DKRTAKDMHRAD
+458 DKRTAKDMQQAD
-470 AQAERG
+470 AKAERG
-476 PHLGTTDNEQHDPA
+476 PHLGTTDTEQHDPA

-568 LRTAIERKLD
+568 LQTAIERKLD
-578 VRFSDN
+578 VRFSDK

-599 RDRPDWSKMR
+599 RERPDWSKMR

-629 QPERRPTAPEQAKE
+629 P
-643 AAQAQ
+643 
-648 PAQQAAPRMTDDE
+648 APRMTDVE
-661 ARAVLNRKP
+661 ARAVLNRKAP
-670 PAEPNQELVEINAI
+670 PQPNQELVEINAI
-684 NAHADGYRQQLDKQF
+684 NAHADGYRQQLEKQF
-699 REKHGERPDPER
+699 REQHGERPDPER

-721 KSKAEAWDKEHA
+721 KSKAEAWDKQHA

-772 TAWEQARKQATAHF
+772 TAWEQARARATAHF
-786 EPNREGEPNM
+786 ETNQAKEPNM

>member
-1 MLAKVPPKRNDGKS
+1 MLAKVPPKRADGET
-15 SFKSLQ
+15 SFKSLA
-21 KYMEERDVIDPNT
+21 KYACERDHIDPET
-34 GEVIGWEKDSVSV
+34 GAVERRECSTE
-47 QTNCLDRDTA
+47 TNCLDKDTA
-57 WREMLA
+57 WREMKA
-63 VADMNG
+63 VSDMNG

-74 VYHVTLNWQEGE
+74 VYHFTVSWPAHEK
-86 NPTDEQAFEAARK
+86 PTDAQVFEAGREG
-99 AMKAVGMEDH
+99 MKALGMEGH
-109 QYVAAVHRDT
+109 QYLAAVHRDT
-119 DNAHVH
+119 DNVH
-125 LMVNRVH
+125 GHFMVNRVN
-132 PDTYKAVYPDRDY
+132 PETYKAVYPDRDY
-145 FKLDKCMREV
+145 FKLDKTMREM
-155 ELEQGW
+155 ELRQGW
-161 RHSPGPYA
+161 SHDKGPYA
-169 VHERDGKKV
+169 VHERNGQKV
-178 VDWSKESPEVWRKE
+178 VDWAKDEPSHRQPD
-192 QREKKVK
+192 REKL
-199 QPTKAKDMERHT
+199 PGKARQMEVMT
-211 GNESLHTYAQGQ
+211 GNESLTTYAQGQ
-223 PKKDAKEA
+223 PKKDALEA
-231 LSKPG
+231 LNKG
-236 ATWQDLHQSLAKHGL
+236 GGWHELHEALGRHGL
-251 ELRPTSDKQNAFRVH
+251 EIRQKGQGFAIH
-266 SKADPEICIK
+266 SKTDPEQTPIK
-276 ASSMAEELGGGKLV
+276 ASTMAQELGGGKLT
-290 KRLGPWQEPRPEIQ
+290 KRIGPYQEPRPEIQ

-319 DPKRDPNARE
+319 DPKRDPNTRE

-341 LRDRYKAFTEEWK
+341 LRERYKSFTEEWK
-354 AAKAPARAAMYEDQK
+354 TAKAPARAAMYEDQK
-369 ERRQALTE
+369 QRRQALTE

-458 DKRTAKDMHRAD
+458 DKRTAKDMQQAD
-470 AQAERG
+470 AKAERG

-568 LRTAIERKLD
+568 LQTAIERRLD
-578 VRFSDN
+578 VRFSDK

-599 RDRPDWSKMR
+599 RERPDWSKMR

-796 ANNEH
+796 ANNEM

>member
-1 MLAKVPPKRNDGKS
+1 MLAKVPPKRADGKT
-15 SFKSLQ
+15 SFKSLA
-21 KYMEERDVIDPNT
+21 KYACERDHIDPET
-34 GEVIGWEKDSVSV
+34 GAVERRECSTE
-47 QTNCLDRDTA
+47 TNCLDKETA
-57 WREMLA
+57 WREMKA
-63 VADMNG
+63 VSDMNG

-74 VYHVTLNWQEGE
+74 VYHFTVSWPAHEK
-86 NPTDEQAFEAARK
+86 PTDAQVFEAGREG
-99 AMKAVGMEDH
+99 MKALGMERH
-109 QYVAAVHRDT
+109 QYLAAVHRDT
-119 DNAHVH
+119 DNVH
-125 LMVNRVH
+125 GHFMVNRVN
-132 PDTYKAVYPDRDY
+132 PETYKAVYPDRDY
-145 FKLDKCMREV
+145 FKLDKAMREM
-155 ELEQGW
+155 ELRQGW
-161 RHSPGPYA
+161 SHDKGPYA
-169 VHERDGKKV
+169 VHERNGQKV
-178 VDWSKESPEVWRKE
+178 VDWAKDEPSHRQPD
-192 QREKKVK
+192 REKL
-199 QPTKAKDMERHT
+199 PGKARQMEVMT
-211 GNESLHTYAQGQ
+211 GNESLTTYAQGQ
-223 PKKDAKEA
+223 PKKDALEA
-231 LSKPG
+231 LNKG
-236 ATWQDLHQSLAKHGL
+236 GGWHELHEALGRHGL
-251 ELRPTSDKQNAFRVH
+251 EIRQKGQGFAIH
-266 SKADPEICIK
+266 SKTDPEQTPIK
-276 ASSMAEELGGGKLV
+276 ASTMAQELGGGKLT
-290 KRLGPWQEPRPEIQ
+290 KRIGPYQEPRPEIQ

-313 DQRPKA
+313 DQRPKR
-319 DPKRDPNARE
+319 DPKRDPNTRE

-341 LRDRYKAFTEEWK
+341 LRERYKSFTEEWK
-354 AAKAPARAAMYEDQK
+354 TAKAPARAAMYEDQK
-369 ERRQALTE
+369 QRRQALTE

-458 DKRTAKDMHRAD
+458 DKRTAKDMQQAD
-470 AQAERG
+470 AKAERG

-499 SWAVDRKTGAVD
+499 SWVVDRKTGAVD

-568 LRTAIERKLD
+568 LQTAIERKLD
-578 VRFSDN
+578 VRFADK

-599 RDRPDWSKMR
+599 RERPDWSKMR

-661 ARAVLNRKP
+661 ARAVLNRRP
-670 PAEPNQELVEINAI
+670 PTEPNQELVEINAI
-684 NAHADGYRQQLDKQF
+684 NAHADGYRQQLEKQF

-796 ANNEH
+796 ANNEM

>member
-1 MLAKVPPKRNDGKS
+1 MLAKVPPKRNDSKS

-21 KYMEERDVIDPNT
+21 KYVESRDVIDPET

-47 QTNCLDRDTA
+47 ETNCLDKDTA

-74 VYHVTLNWQEGE
+74 VYHAVLSWRADE
-86 NPTDEQAFEAARK
+86 NPTDEQMFEAGK
-99 AMKAVGMEDH
+99 AALKALGMEDH
-109 QYVAAVHRDT
+109 QHLLAVHRDT
-119 DNAHVH
+119 DNAHLH
-125 LMVNRVH
+125 LMANRVH
-132 PDTYKAVYPDRDY
+132 PDTYRPVDVSRDY

-155 ELEQGW
+155 ELAQGW
-161 RHSPGPYA
+161 AHDNGPYA

-223 PKKDAKEA
+223 PKQDAKEA

-251 ELRPTSDKQNAFRVH
+251 ELRPSNDKQNAFRVH

-276 ASSMAEELGGGKLV
+276 ASSMTEELGGGKLV

-304 QEKAKREYS
+304 REQAQREYS

-341 LRDRYKAFTEEWK
+341 LRERYKAFTEEWK
-354 AAKAPARAAMYEDQK
+354 TAKAPARAAMYEDQK
-369 ERRQALTE
+369 QRRQALTE

-568 LRTAIERKLD
+568 LQTAIERKLD
-578 VRFSDN
+578 VRFSDK
-584 ELEQRREAGLRQQAE
+584 ELEQRREAGLRQQSE
-599 RDRPDWSKMR
+599 RERPDWSKMR

-648 PAQQAAPRMTDDE
+648 PAPRMTDDE
-661 ARAVLNRKP
+661 ARAVLNRKAP
-670 PAEPNQELVEINAI
+670 PQPNQELVEINAI

-743 EHLRSDAPEARQFRA
+743 EHLRSDAPDARQFRA

>member
-1 MLAKVPPKRNDGKS
+1 MLAKVPPKRLDGKT
-15 SFKSLQ
+15 SFKSLA
-21 KYMEERDVIDPNT
+21 KYACERDHIDPET
-34 GEVIGWEKDSVSV
+34 GAVERRECSTE
-47 QTNCLDRDTA
+47 TNCLDKDTA
-57 WREMLA
+57 WREMKA
-63 VADMNG
+63 VSDMNG

-74 VYHVTLNWQEGE
+74 VYHFTVSWPAHEK
-86 NPTDEQAFEAARK
+86 PTDAQIFEAGREG
-99 AMKAVGMEDH
+99 MKALGMEGH
-109 QYVAAVHRDT
+109 QYLAAVHRDT
-119 DNAHVH
+119 DNVH
-125 LMVNRVH
+125 GHFMVNRVN
-132 PDTYKAVYPDRDY
+132 PETYKAVYPDRDY
-145 FKLDKCMREV
+145 FKLDKTMREM
-155 ELEQGW
+155 ELRQGW
-161 RHSPGPYA
+161 SHDKGPYA
-169 VHERDGKKV
+169 VHERNGQKV
-178 VDWSKESPEVWRKE
+178 VDWAKDEPSHRQPD
-192 QREKKVK
+192 REKL
-199 QPTKAKDMERHT
+199 PGKARQMEVMT
-211 GNESLHTYAQGQ
+211 GNESLTTYAQGQ
-223 PKKDAKEA
+223 PKKDALEA
-231 LSKPG
+231 LNKG
-236 ATWQDLHQSLAKHGL
+236 GGWHELHEALGRHGL
-251 ELRPTSDKQNAFRVH
+251 EIRQKGQGFAIH
-266 SKADPEICIK
+266 SKTDPEQTPIK
-276 ASSMAEELGGGKLV
+276 ASTMAQELGGGKLT
-290 KRLGPWQEPRPEIQ
+290 KRIGPYQEPRPEIK

-341 LRDRYKAFTEEWK
+341 LRERYKSFTEEWK
-354 AAKAPARAAMYEDQK
+354 TAKAPARAAMYEDQK
-369 ERRQALTE
+369 QRRQALTE

-458 DKRTAKDMHRAD
+458 DKRTAKDMQQAD
-470 AQAERG
+470 AKAERG
-476 PHLGTTDNEQHDPA
+476 PHLGTTDTEQHDPA

-529 TEQGRKDKDSIEA
+529 TERGRKDKDSIEA

-568 LRTAIERKLD
+568 LQTAIERKLD
-578 VRFSDN
+578 VRFADK

-599 RDRPDWSKMR
+599 RERPDWSKMR

-850 REQARMMNQQMDID
+850 KEQARMMNQQMDID

>member
-1 MLAKVPPKRNDGKS
+1 MLAKVPPKRVDGKT
-15 SFKSLQ
+15 SFKSLA
-21 KYMEERDVIDPNT
+21 KYACERDHIDPET
-34 GEVIGWEKDSVSV
+34 GAVERRECSTE
-47 QTNCLDRDTA
+47 TNCLDKDTA
-57 WREMLA
+57 WREMKA
-63 VADMNG
+63 VSDMNG

-74 VYHVTLNWQEGE
+74 VYHFTVSWPAHEK
-86 NPTDEQAFEAARK
+86 PTDAQVFEAGREG
-99 AMKAVGMEDH
+99 MKALGMEGH
-109 QYVAAVHRDT
+109 QYLAAVHRDT
-119 DNAHVH
+119 DNVH
-125 LMVNRVH
+125 GHFMVNRVN
-132 PDTYKAVYPDRDY
+132 PETYKAVYPDRDY
-145 FKLDKCMREV
+145 FKLDKTMREM
-155 ELEQGW
+155 ELRQGW
-161 RHSPGPYA
+161 SHDKGPYA
-169 VHERDGKKV
+169 IHERNGQKV
-178 VDWSKESPEVWRKE
+178 VDWAKDEPSHRQPD
-192 QREKKVK
+192 REKL
-199 QPTKAKDMERHT
+199 PGKARQMEVMT
-211 GNESLHTYAQGQ
+211 GNESLTTYAQGQ
-223 PKKDAKEA
+223 PKKDALEA
-231 LSKPG
+231 LNKG
-236 ATWQDLHQSLAKHGL
+236 GGWQELHEALGQHGL
-251 ELRPTSDKQNAFRVH
+251 EIRQKGQGFAIH
-266 SKADPEICIK
+266 SKTDPEQTPIK
-276 ASSMAEELGGGKLV
+276 ASTMAQELGGGKLT
-290 KRLGPWQEPRPEIQ
+290 KRIGPYQEPRPEIQ
-304 QEKAKREYS
+304 QEKAQREYS

-458 DKRTAKDMHRAD
+458 DKRTAKQMQQAD
-470 AQAERG
+470 AKAERG

-520 RDSGRRLDY
+520 RDTGRRLDY

-568 LRTAIERKLD
+568 LQTAIERKLD
-578 VRFSDN
+578 VRFSDK

-661 ARAVLNRKP
+661 ARAVLNRKA
-670 PAEPNQELVEINAI
+670 PAQPNQELVEINAI

-733 QIDRQVEQRK
+733 QIDRHVEQRK

-772 TAWEQARKQATAHF
+772 TAWEQARERATAHF
-786 EPNREGEPNM
+786 ETNQAKEPNM

-812 AQQKQAQEKQMA
+812 AQQQAQQKQAQEKQIA
-824 ERAARE
+824 ERQARE
-830 AQARQLAEKQKQQK
+830 ARVRQTAEKMRKQK
-844 EKQEKE
+844 EQKEKE
-850 REQARMMNQQMDID
+850 REQSKILNQSMDID